1 MTKSTDIDMPTHSNM
16 GQYRL
21 TDIQVDLILH
31 CLKHTSNLTS
41 MEDNERRKIVESLQ
55 DGVLVPPP
63 HSIEED
69 PYANYCDI

>member
-1 MTKSTDIDMPTHSNM
+1 MLTVIDMPTHSNM

-31 CLKHTSNLTS
+31 CLEYTRNLTIE
-41 MEDNERRKIVESLQ
+41 EDNERRKIVESLQ
-55 DGVLVPPP
+55 DGILLPPLLNTK
-63 HSIEED
+63 ED

>member
-1 MTKSTDIDMPTHSNM
+1 MPAHSNM

-31 CLKHTSNLTS
+31 CLDYTRNLTIE
-41 MEDNERRKIVESLQ
+41 EDNERRKIVDSLQ
-55 DGVLVPPP
+55 EGVLPPPP

>member
-1 MTKSTDIDMPTHSNM
+1 MPAHSNM

-31 CLKHTSNLTS
+31 CLDYCRNLTIE
-41 MEDNERRKIVESLQ
+41 EDNEKRKIVESLQ
-55 DGVLVPPP
+55 DGIIPPPP

-69 PYANYCDI
+69 RYANFCDI

>member
-1 MTKSTDIDMPTHSNM
+1 MPAYSNM

-31 CLKHTSNLTS
+31 CLEYCRNLTVE
-41 MEDNERRKIVESLQ
+41 EDNERRKIVESLQ
-55 DGVLVPPP
+55 SGVLLPPP
-63 HSIEED
+63 HNIEED

>member
-1 MTKSTDIDMPTHSNM
+1 MPAHSNM

-31 CLKHTSNLTS
+31 CLDYCRNLTIE
-41 MEDNERRKIVESLQ
+41 EDNERRKIVESLQ
-55 DGVLVPPP
+55 SGILSPPLCNP
-63 HSIEED
+63 QED

>member
-1 MTKSTDIDMPTHSNM
+1 MPSFSNM

-31 CLKHTSNLTS
+31 CLDYCRNLTIE
-41 MEDNERRKIVESLQ
+41 EDNEKRKIIESLHE
-55 DGVLVPPP
+55 GILLPPLLNTK
-63 HSIEED
+63 ED

>member
-1 MTKSTDIDMPTHSNM
+1 M

-31 CLKHTSNLTS
+31 CLEYTRNLTIE
-41 MEDNERRKIVESLQ
+41 EDNERRKIVESLQ
-55 DGVLVPPP
+55 DGILLPPLLNTK
-63 HSIEED
+63 ED

>member
-1 MTKSTDIDMPTHSNM
+1 MPAHSNM

-31 CLKHTSNLTS
+31 CLDYCRNLTIE
-41 MEDNERRKIVESLQ
+41 EDNERRKIVSSLNESLLQ
-55 DGVLVPPP
+55 PPLN
-63 HSIEED
+63 IQED

>member
-1 MTKSTDIDMPTHSNM
+1 MSNHSNM

-31 CLKHTSNLTS
+31 CLEYTRNLTS

-55 DGVLVPPP
+55 DGTLLPQTYDTN
-63 HSIEED
+63 ED
-69 PYANYCDI
+69 PYANLCDI

>member
-1 MTKSTDIDMPTHSNM
+1 MGIDMPAHSNM

-31 CLKHTSNLTS
+31 ALGQYITLSS
-41 MEDNERRKIVESLQ
+41 GEDNERRKIVESLQ
-55 DGVLVPPP
+55 DGVLPPPP

>member
-1 MTKSTDIDMPTHSNM
+1 MFTVIDMPTHSNM

-31 CLKHTSNLTS
+31 CLEYTRNLTIE
-41 MEDNERRKIVESLQ
+41 EDNERRKIVESLQ
-55 DGVLVPPP
+55 DGILLPPLLNTK
-63 HSIEED
+63 ED

>member
-1 MTKSTDIDMPTHSNM
+1 MPAHSNM

-31 CLKHTSNLTS
+31 CLECTSDLS
-41 MEDNERRKIVESLQ
+41 IEEDNERRKIVESLQ
-55 DGVLVPPP
+55 VGVFLPQTY
-63 HSIEED
+63 ETQED

>member
-1 MTKSTDIDMPTHSNM
+1 MPAHSNM

-31 CLKHTSNLTS
+31 ALGQYITLSTD
-41 MEDNERRKIVESLQ
+41 EDNERRKVIESLQ
-55 DGVLVPPP
+55 EGVFLPQTY
-63 HSIEED
+63 ETQED